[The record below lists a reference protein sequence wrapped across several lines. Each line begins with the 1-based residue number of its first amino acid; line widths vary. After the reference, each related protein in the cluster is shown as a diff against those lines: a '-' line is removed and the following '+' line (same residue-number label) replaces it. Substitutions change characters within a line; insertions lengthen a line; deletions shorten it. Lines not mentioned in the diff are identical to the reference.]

1 MTFETVQKPE
11 IDFAEFD
18 RLMEAIEP
26 MPEVKG
32 RIKKVI
38 EDFISEGKRQMP
50 DLITVAGLQVIA
62 SLMERLGVIERIS
75 TFEFESTGEVF
86 YFDKALLAFL
96 AIKGITAAAPKI
108 KSFVSKQKLAHGSN
122 S

>member
-32 RIKKVI
+32 RIKKAVRN
-38 EDFISEGKRQMP
+38 FISEGKRQMP
-50 DLITVAGLQVIA
+50 DMAVVAGLQVIA
-62 SLMERLGVIERIS
+62 GLMERHGILEQVL
-75 TFEFESTGEVF
+75 TFEFESTGEII